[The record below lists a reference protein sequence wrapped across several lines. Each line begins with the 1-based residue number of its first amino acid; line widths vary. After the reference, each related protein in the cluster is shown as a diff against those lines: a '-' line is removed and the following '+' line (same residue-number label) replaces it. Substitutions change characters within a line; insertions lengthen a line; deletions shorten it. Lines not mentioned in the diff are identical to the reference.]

1 MTFFVR
7 ILLRKIQRNR
17 SFEFL
22 LINFVASYPFGK
34 NNTRDSYSKIISPLE
49 EIRSN

>member
-1 MTFFVR
+1 M
-7 ILLRKIQRNR
+7 N
-17 SFEFL
+17 EFL